1 MTTNQTKAVLNMACD
16 NIFDINYISK
26 YYNNLGEKK
35 LFKNFIKEFNS
46 IKEASEE
53 IGISKPAIVHC
64 LKGKTKKAGGYKW
77 KYKYE

>member
-1 MTTNQTKAVLNMACD
+1 MERKLQFSLD
-16 NIFDINYISK
+16 
-26 YYNNLGEKK
+26 GE
-35 LFKNFIKEFNS
+35 FIREFNS

-53 IGISKPAIVHC
+53 ISISKPAIVHC